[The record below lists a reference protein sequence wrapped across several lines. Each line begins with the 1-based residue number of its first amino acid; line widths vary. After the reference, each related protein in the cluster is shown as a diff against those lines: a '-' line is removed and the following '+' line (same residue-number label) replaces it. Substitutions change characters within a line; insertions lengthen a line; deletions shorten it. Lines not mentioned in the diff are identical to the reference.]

1 MNPGLRDLTSG
12 VWSKVPK
19 VDVEPA
25 IRIVNHETK
34 PNQTKPNQTKPNQT
48 SAVTSGIRDCEP
60 TQVTVASSKIT
71 NAYASRVADSCV
83 GWFEP

>member
-34 PNQTKPNQTKPNQT
+34 PNQTKPAQSRVGFVIVSQPKSQ
-48 SAVTSGIRDCEP
+48 
-60 TQVTVASSKIT
+60 
-71 NAYASRVADSCV
+71 SRVAKSRMRMPAEWLTRVSV
-83 GWFEP
+83 GLSRDWSR

>member
-25 IRIVNHETK
+25 IRIVNHE
-34 PNQTKPNQTKPNQT
+34 TKPNQT